1 MASELPLGLLYKALE
16 RSLVCDM
23 HERWDVLV
31 VDLDG
36 TLLCGR
42 GQVSDKNRRSFEAV
56 STVGIEIV
64 VATGRCFA
72 ECRHI
77 LDTIRHE
84 GASIVA
90 GGSQLCNDKG
100 TAIVSDPLDEQIAR
114 EVAEQ
119 VLASDLRLLL
129 LKDASKCKSQYVL
142 VGDAPLHRA
151 SSWWFNSMDIPLL
164 EVDTIEEDPWPQH
177 TLRAGAVA
185 EAQQLESAVGI
196 LVDQLQTRAKLQHWS
211 AVTSSEATGSQTHL
225 LEVFS
230 ASVNKWTMLQKHMG
244 DHFDCR
250 RIAAIGDGLNDV
262 EVLQEAGLS
271 IAMSNASSF
280 VQSHADLISGHHNED
295 GFAEAMDKW
304 ILGNGLNSEQ
314 HA

>member
-16 RSLVCDM
+16 RSLVRDM

-42 GQVSDKNRRSFEAV
+42 GQVSERNRRSLDAV
-56 STVGIEIV
+56 RTAGIEIV

-77 LDTIRHE
+77 LNTIGHK
-84 GASIVA
+84 GAAIVA
-90 GGSQLCNDKG
+90 GGSQLCDDKG
-100 TAIVSDPLDEQIAR
+100 EAIVSDPLDEQIVR

-119 VLASDLRLLL
+119 VLANGHRLLL
-129 LKDASKCKSQYVL
+129 LKDDSKCETQYVL

-151 SSWWFNSMDIPLL
+151 STWWFSSLEIPLL
-164 EVDTIEEDPWPQH
+164 EVDTIEDDPWPQH

-185 EAQQLESAVGI
+185 DAQKLESAVDI
-196 LVDQLQTRAKLQHWS
+196 LVDRLQTRAKLQHWS

-225 LEVFS
+225 LEIFGV
-230 ASVNKWTMLQKHMG
+230 SVNKWTMLQKHMG
-244 DHFDCR
+244 DRFNCR

-262 EVLQEAGLS
+262 ELLQEAGLS
-271 IAMSNASSF
+271 IAMSNASSY
-280 VQSHADLISGHHNED
+280 VQSQADLVSGHHNED
-295 GFAEAMDKW
+295 GFADAMDKW
-304 ILGNGLNSEQ
+304 ILGNDSNSEQ
-314 HA
+314 HS